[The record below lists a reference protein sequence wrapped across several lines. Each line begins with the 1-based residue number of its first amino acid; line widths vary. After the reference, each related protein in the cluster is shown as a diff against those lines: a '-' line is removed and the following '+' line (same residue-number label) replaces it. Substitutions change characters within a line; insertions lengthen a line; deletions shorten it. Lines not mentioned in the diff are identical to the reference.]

1 MILQGDALTW
11 LKQIN
16 DNTVDCC
23 VTSPP
28 YWGLRDY
35 KTEGFVWG
43 GKEGCT
49 HEWQETVQK
58 WHNDTS
64 KRIDSVSKYV
74 YDETF
79 RWIGTQSA
87 YCSKCNAWRGSLGLE
102 PTFQEYLDHLIQIFA
117 EVKRVVKP
125 TGAVWVN
132 IGDTYA
138 GNKGEMRNP
147 GFGGNAQK
155 GYQYAK
161 EAIGR
166 KRYDVYGAPVKSLL
180 GIPERFKI
188 RMIDELGLICRN
200 TIIWYKPNCMP
211 SSAKDRFTVDFEYL
225 YFFTKSPR
233 YYFETQYE
241 SYQTADITSASYR
254 KNGKSDSRVKD
265 KLGGGGCP
273 AFGNRGFW
281 KPEGLGRLKRCV
293 WRVSTKPFSGA
304 HFAVFPP
311 DLITTPI
318 KATCPKGGIVL
329 DPFAGASTTG
339 LVALQ
344 QRKHFIGIEIS
355 EPYIAIA
362 KARLMPLLR
371 QQTL

>member
-16 DNTVDCC
+16 DNSIDCC

-28 YWGLRDY
+28 YWALRDY
-35 KTEGFVWG
+35 KTEG
-43 GKEGCT
+43 
-49 HEWQETVQK
+49 Q
-58 WHNDTS
+58 
-64 KRIDSVSKYV
+64 
-74 YDETF
+74 
-79 RWIGTQSA
+79 
-87 YCSKCNAWRGSLGLE
+87 LGLE
-102 PTFQEYLDHLIQIFA
+102 PTFQEYLDHLIQMFA
-117 EVKRVVKP
+117 QVKRVVKS
-125 TGAVWVN
+125 TGAIWVN
-132 IGDTYA
+132 IGDTY
-138 GNKGEMRNP
+138 GP
-147 GFGGNAQK
+147 T
-155 GYQYAK
+155 
-161 EAIGR
+161 
-166 KRYDVYGAPVKSLL
+166 KSLI

-241 SYQTADITSASYR
+241 PHTRDWSMEKDFPGW
-254 KNGKSDSRVKD
+254 KNGTAKYKV
-265 KLGGGGCP
+265 LQ
-273 AFGNRGFW
+273 NRKTNFIN
-281 KPEGLGRLKRCV
+281 PRNELGRLKRCV

-318 KATCPKGGIVL
+318 KATCPEQICNKCNNPTKIIYDESFIPTRPGRTIKDSVKSRTESDPAASFHSSDWSRYKLHPSRTPTGMTSCGCNADFHPGIVL

-362 KARLMPLLR
+362 KARLIPLLR